1 MTAPAPSWLESFE
14 SNLYMYLL
22 ARFGDHRSYRNG
34 DINSYINSYM
44 DTLEIAA
51 LTVLI
56 CHIGRFLKSGIP
68 VYNFEALDTACR
80 KTRRWRT
87 RRKGRI
93 TQAIAKRYTFYGSAK
108 TYFTKG
114 VFMWILRNFSKH
126 LFYRTHLGDCFRRII
141 ESDRMYEI

>member
-34 DINSYINSYM
+34 DINSYM

-114 VFMWILRNFSKH
+114 VFMWVLRNFSKH